1 VASIVL
7 SRLVQAVPSL
17 LGVTIIAF
25 VLLQLSGD
33 VTQLLLPM
41 EASEEVRADF
51 RRAYGLDRPIPVQY
65 AHYLARLLQGDFGQ
79 SFSYRR
85 PALEVVL
92 DRLPA
97 TLELSA
103 AALFI
108 AVLIAIPAGIISA
121 VKRNSIFDHLSMGLV
136 LLGQS
141 VPTFWLGMLM
151 ILVFAVGLHAL
162 PVSGR
167 GSFAQL
173 VLPSV
178 TLAMWLLALVARL
191 TRSGMLE
198 VLSQDYIRT
207 ARAKGLAEFV
217 VTARHAVRN
226 ALVPIVTVVGLQIG
240 GLLGGAVMTEAV
252 FAWPGVGTLVLE
264 SILKRD
270 YPVVLAALIMVA
282 TAFVLIN
289 LLVDLL
295 YGYLD
300 PRVKRGAQRG

>member
-1 VASIVL
+1 
-7 SRLVQAVPSL
+7 
-17 LGVTIIAF
+17 
-25 VLLQLSGD
+25 
-33 VTQLLLPM
+33 
-41 EASEEVRADF
+41 VRADF
-51 RRAYGLDRPIPVQY
+51 RRAYGLDQPIPVQY
-65 AHYLARLLQGDFGQ
+65 GHYLARLLQGDFGQ
-79 SFSYRR
+79 SFAYRR

-92 DRLPA
+92 ERLPA
-97 TLELSA
+97 TLELSS
-103 AALFI
+103 AALLI
-108 AVLIAIPAGIISA
+108 ALTVAIPAGIISA
-121 VKRNSIFDHLSMGLV
+121 VKRNSIFDHISMGLV

-151 ILVFAVGLHAL
+151 ILVFAVGLHVL

-226 ALVPIVTVVGLQIG
+226 ALVPIVTVVGLQAG

-282 TAFVLIN
+282 AAFVLIN

-300 PRVKRGAQRG
+300 PRVTAGARRG

>member
-1 VASIVL
+1 MTAIVL
-7 SRLVQAVPSL
+7 SRLTQAVPSL
-17 LGVTIIAF
+17 LGVTVIAF

-41 EASEEVRADF
+41 EASEQVRAEF
-51 RRAYGLDRPIPVQY
+51 RRAYGLDEPIPIQY
-65 AHYLARLLQGDFGQ
+65 GHYLARLLQGDFGQ
-79 SFSYRR
+79 SFAYRR
-85 PALEVVL
+85 PAFAVVIE
-92 DRLPA
+92 RLPA

-103 AALFI
+103 AALLI
-108 AVLIAIPAGIISA
+108 ALTIAIPAGIVSA
-121 VKRNSIFDHLSMGLV
+121 VKRNTIFDHLSMGLV

-141 VPTFWLGMLM
+141 VPTFWLGMLL
-151 ILVFAVGLHAL
+151 ILVFAVELHAL

-173 VLPSV
+173 ILPSV

-207 ARAKGLAEFV
+207 ARAKGLSEMV
-217 VTARHAVRN
+217 VTTRHAVRN
-226 ALVPIVTVVGLQIG
+226 ALVPIVTVVGLQAG

-270 YPVVLAALIMVA
+270 HPVVLAALIMVA

-289 LLVDLL
+289 LLVDIL

-300 PRVKRGAQRG
+300 PRVRAKPRG